1 MEETH
6 PTVAPRWPTRVFASE
21 SVQKIMRVC
30 EQQRA
35 HFDLALAREL
45 KKDTGKGITRF
56 IRESITRR
64 WVRGNLYPRG
74 PKLKMLWLQSD
85 KS

>member
-1 MEETH
+1 MGAFNKVEETH

-21 SVQKIMRVC
+21 SVQKIMSVC

-45 KKDTGKGITRF
+45 KKDTGKGIRCF
-56 IRESITRR
+56 IERIHRAA
-64 WVRGNLYPRG
+64 
-74 PKLKMLWLQSD
+74 
-85 KS
+85 

>member
-1 MEETH
+1 MGGLNKAEETH

-21 SVQKIMRVC
+21 CVQKIMGVC

-45 KKDTGKGITRF
+45 KKDTGKGSEF
-56 IRESITRR
+56 ISSQK
-64 WVRGNLYPRG
+64 V
-74 PKLKMLWLQSD
+74 
-85 KS
+85 

>member
-1 MEETH
+1 MGGFNKVEETH

-21 SVQKIMRVC
+21 SVQKIMSVC

-45 KKDTGKGITRF
+45 KKDTGKGSKQSFVCI
-56 IRESITRR
+56 
-64 WVRGNLYPRG
+64 
-74 PKLKMLWLQSD
+74 LKFYTC
-85 KS
+85 KI